1 MIYGFYQ
8 TLSLQWFA
16 NVPIVEST
24 VEISWV
30 ISVMIPSLQHLFLR
44 PETQRPISK
53 QRDTMDT
60 VGHLE
65 SGRLLRWMFVEKS
78 SSIQFEALLG
88 YCYVVS
94 HG

>member
-1 MIYGFYQ
+1 MIYHFYQ

-24 VEISWV
+24 VEISWA

-44 PETQRPISK
+44 PETQQPISK

-78 SSIQFEALLG
+78 SSIQFEPLLG